1 MKFEWDM
8 NKSVE
13 NVLKHGVS
21 FEEAQKAFFD
31 AKRKIYRDEKHSLSE
46 ERYFC
51 FGMVEGF
58 HGERRNHQDYR
69 RRILAQ
75 RKDDVL

>member
-1 MKFEWDM
+1 MTFEWDT

-21 FEEAQKAFFD
+21 FEEAQRAFFD
-31 AKRKIYRDEKHSLSE
+31 AKRKIYRDDKDH
-46 ERYFC
+46 
-51 FGMVEGF
+51 
-58 HGERRNHQDYR
+58 R
-69 RRILAQ
+69 RRILAK